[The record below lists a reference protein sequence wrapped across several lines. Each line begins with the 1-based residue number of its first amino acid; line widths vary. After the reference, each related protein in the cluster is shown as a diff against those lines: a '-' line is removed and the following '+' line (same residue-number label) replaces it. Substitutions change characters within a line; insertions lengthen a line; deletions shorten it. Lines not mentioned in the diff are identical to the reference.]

1 MQNVV
6 ILGSTGSI
14 GCNTL
19 AIIKHHLNEYK
30 VYALTGF
37 LQVDKLLEQCIEF
50 NPKYAFIPN
59 IDNAKYLQ
67 EKITQ
72 QGGNTKVLHTKKD
85 MLNLVSDGNVDIVMS
100 AIVGSAGLQPTYAAI
115 TASKK
120 VLLAN
125 KESMVIAG
133 GIINQALKQSKATLI
148 PVDSEHSAIF
158 QCLPQNSQSHQ
169 TNGINKIILTAS
181 GGPFLNTSK
190 SALEAITPDAALK
203 HPNWVMGR
211 KITIDSSTLMNKG
224 LELIEAHWL
233 FNMPTEKIE
242 VLIHPQSIIHSM
254 VEYID
259 GSVLAQLG
267 TPDMKTP
274 IAYALAY
281 PKRIETYT
289 RKLDFA
295 AISQLTFA
303 VPDLDKFPCLN
314 LAIEALKLGGVQPA
328 ILNAANEVAVAAFL
342 DRKLA
347 FYGINQLIE
356 KTMQHF
362 SNFTPSSIEEIIDID
377 RQARDYA
384 ATHLST

>member
-19 AIIKHHLNEYK
+19 AIIKHHLDKYN

-50 NPKYAFIPN
+50 NPKYVFIPN
-59 IDNAKYLQ
+59 SDNAKYLQ
-67 EKITQ
+67 GKIIQ
-72 QGGNTKVLHTKKD
+72 QGSNTKVLYTEND
-85 MLNLVSDGNVDIVMS
+85 LINIVIDANADIVMS
-100 AIVGSAGLQPTYAAI
+100 AIVGSAGLKPTYAAI
-115 TASKK
+115 NAGKK

-133 GIINQALKQSKATLI
+133 GIINQALKHSKATLI

-158 QCLPQNSQSHQ
+158 QCLTQNSQNHQ
-169 TNGINKIILTAS
+169 INGVNKIILTAS

-190 SALEAITPDAALK
+190 SALETITPGAALK

-233 FNMPTEKIE
+233 FNMPLEQIQ
-242 VLIHPQSIIHSM
+242 VLIHPQSIVHSM

-281 PKRIETYT
+281 PERIETYT
-289 RKLDFA
+289 KKLDFA
-295 AISQLTFA
+295 TIAQLTFA
-303 VPDLDKFPCLN
+303 TPDLDKFPCLS

-328 ILNAANEVAVAAFL
+328 ILNAANEIAVAAFL
-342 DRKLA
+342 DQKIT

-362 SNFTPSSIEEIIDID
+362 SNFTPSSIEQIIDID
-377 RQARDYA
+377 RKARDYA
-384 ATHLST
+384 VTHLP